1 MFNDASHE
9 NIHKDLFHMSK
20 KTEISAK
27 KPGENQALY
36 LKRSKIQLQ
45 ETQSYK

>member
-1 MFNDASHE
+1 MFKDASHE
-9 NIHKDLFHMSK
+9 NIYRDLFHVSK

-27 KPGENQALY
+27 KPGGNQAPY

-45 ETQSYK
+45 ETQS